1 VKLIKEKIFLTYDIR
16 GKYPTEINADVFWR
30 LGYFLP
36 KILQQQNILSS
47 KKIKII
53 VGRDNRSNGLIL
65 TKNLFQGLIQN
76 DVEVV
81 DAGIITTP
89 MLYFLIKNYNFDL
102 GFMITASHL
111 KENYNGLKI
120 YTQNLDCLSG
130 KWLANFLNIFNQ
142 SAVIGLSKGK
152 IIRKNFINQYAQ
164 FLIETSNIKKN
175 EKQLKKLQTK
185 NILVCC
191 PKNTQSILEKLKKEL
206 RLKIHF
212 IHQPIEKRLLIQKNL
227 DLFIQFDNDGDRL
240 YVFDDNGKKILGDII
255 GAFFIEL
262 IELNS
267 QENKNKK
274 IILDYRSTELLNKLA
289 KKYHFQPIYSPSG
302 HGIFK
307 KAMRENNALLG
318 IEKSGHYYWKD
329 FFFADS
335 GIYSFLMLLI
345 FLTNKKESLNNLVTE
360 FVQKQIILPEIN
372 FKIKSQKKMDKIF
385 KEVEKA
391 FCQNKI
397 NKEDGLTVFDKNF
410 KFNIKDSQT
419 ESNVLRLNIEAKSKD
434 ILDNQLAIIKKIINK
449 YK

>member
-1 VKLIKEKIFLTYDIR
+1 MKLIKEKIFLAYDIR

-30 LGYFLP
+30 LGYFFP
-36 KILQQQNILSS
+36 KILQQQNILSA

-53 VGRDNRSNGLIL
+53 IGRDNRSNSLAL

-130 KWLANFLNIFNQ
+130 KWLANFLNVFNQ
-142 SAVIGLSKGK
+142 PAVIGLSKGR
-152 IIRKNFINQYAQ
+152 IIRKNFINQYPQ
-164 FLIETSNIKKN
+164 FLMEISNIKKN
-175 EKQLKKLQTK
+175 ERQLKKLQTK
-185 NILVCC
+185 NILICC

-206 RLKIHF
+206 KLKIHF
-212 IHQPIEKRLLIQKNL
+212 IHQPIEKRLLIQKKS

-240 YVFDDNGKKILGDII
+240 YVFDESGKKILGDII

-262 IELNS
+262 KS
-267 QENKNKK
+267 QKNKKGK
-274 IILDYRSTELLNKLA
+274 IILDYRSTELLNKLV

-302 HGIFK
+302 HGVFK

-318 IEKSGHYYWKD
+318 IEKSGHYYWKE

-335 GIYSFLMLLI
+335 GIYSFLMLLS
-345 FLTNKKESLNNLVTE
+345 FLANKKESLNNLAAE

-391 FCQNKI
+391 FYQNKI
-397 NKEDGLTVFDKNF
+397 NKEDGLTILGKNF

-419 ESNVLRLNIEAKSKD
+419 ELNVLRLNIEAKNKD
-434 ILDNQLAIIKKIINK
+434 ILDNKLAIIKKIINK

>member
-1 VKLIKEKIFLTYDIR
+1 MKLIKEKIFLAYDIR

-30 LGYFLP
+30 LGYFFP

-53 VGRDNRSNGLIL
+53 IGRDNRPNGLTL

-142 SAVIGLSKGK
+142 PAVIGLSKGK
-152 IIRKNFINQYAQ
+152 IIRKNFINQYSQ
-164 FLIETSNIKKN
+164 FLIEISNIKN

-185 NILVCC
+185 NILICC

-206 RLKIHF
+206 KLKIHF
-212 IHQPIEKRLLIQKNL
+212 IHQPIEKRLLIQRKP
-227 DLFIQFDNDGDRL
+227 DLFIRFDNDGDRL
-240 YVFDDNGKKILGDII
+240 YVFYDSGEKILGDII

-262 IELNS
+262 KN
-267 QENKNKK
+267 QKNKNGK
-274 IILDYRSTELLNKLA
+274 IILDHRSTELLNKLA

-302 HGIFK
+302 HSIFK

-318 IEKSGHYYWKD
+318 IEKSGHYYWKE

-345 FLTNKKESLNNLVTE
+345 FLANKKESLNNLVAE

-372 FKIKSQKKMDKIF
+372 FKIKSQKKMDEIF
-385 KEVEKA
+385 KEVEKV
-391 FCQNKI
+391 FYQNKI

-410 KFNIKDSQT
+410 KFNLKNSQT
-419 ESNVLRLNIEAKSKD
+419 ELNVLRLNIEAKNKD
-434 ILDNQLAIIKKIINK
+434 ILDNKLAIIKKIINK